1 MAPTVVAVGA
11 VAASLS
17 AITPAYPAGIAAGD
31 TLITIAECEGVTA
44 PGAYT
49 LPAGW
54 AHITGSPVQQST
66 NTRLWVIWQTY
77 DGVATAPSLGDSG
90 DHNIGQMIALRGCP
104 TTGNPWD
111 VAATA
116 VEAVS
121 DTSITWP
128 GATTTQPDTLV
139 LEICSTSADIGTA
152 QISSITN
159 ANYTGITEQIDSAT
173 TNGNGGVIICYSGVK
188 TTQGATGQST
198 GTLAT
203 AGFKAMMTVAFKSAT
218 TGPTN
223 PQILMRSPRP
233 MEQHTVVGAYA
244 SPTTTST
251 FIGG

>member
-11 VAASLS
+11 VAASLT
-17 AITPAYPAGIAAGD
+17 AITPAFPAGIAAGD
-31 TLITIAECEGVTA
+31 TLITVAECEGVTA

-66 NTRLWVIWQTY
+66 NTRLWVIWALY
-77 DGVATAPSLGDSG
+77 DGVMTAPSLGDSG
-90 DHNIGQMIALRGCP
+90 DHNIGQMLAVRGAP
-104 TTGNPWD
+104 TTGRPWD

-121 DTSITWP
+121 DTSATWP
-128 GATTTQPDTLV
+128 GVTTTQPDALV

-188 TTQGATGQST
+188 ATAGATGQST
-198 GTLAT
+198 ATLTT
-203 AGFKAMMTVAFKSAT
+203 AGFKALMTVAFPPAGIGSAPKPSRTFVT
-218 TGPTN
+218 TRAVSRATN
-223 PQILMRSPRP
+223 W
-233 MEQHTVVGAYA
+233 
-244 SPTTTST
+244 
-251 FIGG
+251 